1 MLKVNH
7 SLLLFQCSFLSRVG
21 YFPQSAIRG
30 RRLHVACCRLLQCHF
45 SRTSEWDVGCGGQRV
60 GCRLSERGRGWLWGR
75 GSGNGAACQVD
86 QKHRQQV
93 RRLVG
98 LREVEEVEKPESQS
112 RTTGAQTQGRGRAFS
127 DDDDDAGGGL
137 PALGVAINDL
147 CVCQHHMTGPDPL
160 NHRAT
165 HGATRLRIPTN
176 ASFPGREGSIQVIV
190 QFGSVQ

>member
-1 MLKVNH
+1 M
-7 SLLLFQCSFLSRVG
+7 
-21 YFPQSAIRG
+21 
-30 RRLHVACCRLLQCHF
+30 
-45 SRTSEWDVGCGGQRV
+45 
-60 GCRLSERGRGWLWGR
+60 
-75 GSGNGAACQVD
+75 
-86 QKHRQQV
+86 
-93 RRLVG
+93 G

-160 NHRAT
+160 NHRAA